1 MQTQNQTPL
10 IPVTIVDSA
19 QNHSGKGRRLSQIIL
34 AVKDGHPKFTETQKQ
49 IRVSKD
55 NDAKKL
61 LKQTLPAFSL
71 GKYMDDYIS
80 SKNCIQ
86 SFGMVIDIDNLDPEK
101 FKETFTQVKSI
112 PEVYAAFR
120 SPSGNGIKAILLFE
134 IQLDSAL
141 SGAISFP
148 DYYRQVYRYYTQKLF
163 RMENLDE
170 KTCDICRLCFFAHD
184 PDLYVNPNPKFLEVE
199 KDKSAILAF
208 NEIPP
213 KSVSVR
219 SPIPCGN
226 GQDYTE
232 EPLTDG
238 LKARITEASK
248 YLSDLSE
255 PDWFRIALI
264 LRAYGEFGWQ
274 TFLALSQG
282 GAKYKDTESEIR
294 KKFDSAGSQSPTDRK
309 VTLGTLFHLAK
320 QNGWKELDTDFWTIT
335 ESKEE
340 LRPPK
345 VAFPPCLVIP
355 FLSLHGFHRLQS
367 IDAERTSFIQVVE
380 NIIYEKSYEE
390 IVDFL
395 RHYIK
400 TNAKPSERK
409 LVLDAFLNAHEMFAK
424 KSLFKNLDILEPKI
438 LKDTKDASYFFFQN
452 SWVQITS
459 DGRETKS
466 YSYLPGHI
474 FESQINSKT
483 IELTEDFGDME
494 IFMRY
499 TTSAG
504 SEEVRNKRYDSLRS
518 VIGCLLHSYNNCDK
532 AFLLTDER
540 FSEDIAEANGGTGKS
555 IFGDSIGHL
564 RPFVSIDGKNWDGK
578 NKKFVFQEING
589 YTKVIHFNDVKMDF
603 NLEDIF
609 NEVSSKLTVEKKFRD
624 PFALQGL
631 DRPKIVVSTNFNL
644 KGNGG
649 SFKRR
654 IYTVELNQH
663 YNDNYRPINDFEKRF
678 FDEWDEKDWNQFF
691 SFYFSCLQF
700 YLKNGLTEEV
710 KINSDKKK
718 VQVQVGS
725 MFFEYF
731 NTDRIADV
739 ISRSNK
745 ADGINIET
753 LYQEYISANQRGT
766 EKLTCQTFSRNL
778 NSVMNLYK
786 VDVDK
791 QRQTVNDKKETRY
804 TYRTSYPT
812 DKDVQIALNE
822 MSQPTKSK
830 REAAS
835 SQGDENY
842 LEGAA

>member
-101 FKETFTQVKSI
+101 LKETFTQVSSI

-120 SPSGNGIKAILLFE
+120 SPSGNGIKALLIFE
-134 IQLDSAL
+134 IPLDSAL
-141 SGAISFP
+141 SGAISLPNF
-148 DYYRQVYRYYTQKLF
+148 YRHVYRYYTQKLF

-170 KTCDICRLCFFAHD
+170 KTCDICRLCFLAHD

-226 GQDYTE
+226 GQDYAE
-232 EPLTDG
+232 EPLTAG

-294 KKFDSAGSQSPTDRK
+294 KKFDSAGSQSPTDGK

-320 QNGWKELDTDFWTIT
+320 VNGWISNPAFWVADAPEDECPEIT
-335 ESKEE
+335 
-340 LRPPK
+340 
-345 VAFPPCLVIP
+345 FPPSMVIP
-355 FLSLHGFHRLQS
+355 FLTSHGFHRFQPKDSEQS
-367 IDAERTSFIQVVE
+367 SFIQVVE
-380 NIIYEKSYEE
+380 NIVYDKTHEE

-395 RHYIK
+395 RHYIE
-400 TNAKPSERK
+400 TNAKPFERK
-409 LVLDAFLNAHEMFAK
+409 LVLDAFLNTHEKFAK

-438 LKDTKDASYFFFQN
+438 VKDTKDTAYFFFKN
-452 SWVQITS
+452 CWIQITK
-459 DGRETKS
+459 DNCETKS
-466 YSYLPGHI
+466 YAELPGHI

-483 IELTEDFGDME
+483 IQLTKDFGDME

-504 SEEVRNKRYDSLRS
+504 SEEIRDKRYDSLRS
-518 VIGCLLHSYNNCDK
+518 VIGCLLHSYNNCEK
-532 AFLLTDER
+532 AFVLTDER
-540 FSEDIAEANGGTGKS
+540 FSEDISEANGGTGKT

-564 RPFVSIDGKNWDGK
+564 RPSVSINGKKWDGQK
-578 NKKFVFQEING
+578 QFAFQEISEQ
-589 YTKVIHFNDVKMDF
+589 TKVIHFNDVKIGF

-609 NEVSSKLTVEKKFRD
+609 NEVSTKVSVEKKNRD

-631 DRPKIVVSTNFNL
+631 DRPKIIVSTNFNL

-663 YNDNYRPINDFEKRF
+663 YNDNYTPINDFGKRF
-678 FDEWDEKDWNQFF
+678 FDDWDQKDWNRFF

-718 VQVQVGS
+718 VQVQVGA

-804 TYRTSYPT
+804 TYRTSYST
-812 DKDVQIALNE
+812 DKDVQIAVNE

-835 SQGDENY
+835 SKGDENY